1 MKKQL
6 LVLILIT
13 ISSIPSYAQL
23 NFEKGYLIDETDNR
37 VECLIK
43 NDDWKNNPKEFKYKM
58 NDEGNIQDASIENIK
73 EFGVYDK
80 FRFIKTKV
88 DIDRSSDFVNNL
100 SDQKEPIFKEE
111 VLFLKVL
118 IEGEASLYQYYEDT
132 LKRYFFKIDDSEI
145 KQLVYKRYELDD
157 YIILKNTSYKQQLF
171 KNFICE
177 AIETSDLERLRYT
190 KNELKKLFKTYND
203 CIDSDYVN
211 YDANSKKVSVNL
223 SIRPGLSNSAFEIKD
238 LSELRNTDFGSNT
251 SFRFGVEAEFILP
264 TNNDRWG
271 LIIEP
276 TYRSYE
282 AEQTREV
289 NNVSGGIIVSKVDYT
304 SIELPVGARHYFNLS
319 EKSKLFVNLAYVFDF
334 DFDSKVEFLRGDNSL
349 ISSIEIN
356 KQNIALGAGYKYN
369 DKVGI
374 EFRYFT
380 NESILKGLDS
390 SVSEFS
396 TFSVIF
402 GYTLF

>member
-6 LVLILIT
+6 LALILIT
-13 ISSIPSYAQL
+13 ISSIQSYAQL
-23 NFEKGYLIDETDNR
+23 NFEKGYLIDETNDR

-58 NDEGNIQDASIENIK
+58 NEEGMVQEASIQNIK

-80 FRFIKTKV
+80 FKFIKTKV

-100 SDQKEPIFKEE
+100 SDQKEPIFQEE

-132 LKRYFFKIDDSEI
+132 LKRYFFKMNDSEI
-145 KQLVYKRYELDD
+145 KQLVYKRYELDG

-171 KNFICE
+171 KNMICE

-190 KNELKKLFKTYND
+190 RNELKKVFKTYNE
-203 CIDSDYVN
+203 CINSNYVN
-211 YDANSKKVSVNL
+211 YDKNSKKISVNL
-223 SIRPGLSNSAFEIKD
+223 SLRPGFNNSAFNINIT
-238 LSELRNTDFGSNT
+238 ELRTADFESKIT
-251 SFRFGVEAEFILP
+251 FRFGVEAEFILP

-271 LIIEP
+271 IIIEP
-276 TYRSYE
+276 AYRSYE
-282 AEQTREV
+282 GEQTREV
-289 NNVSGGIIVSKVDYT
+289 SNVSGGVLVSKFDYR
-304 SIELPVGARHYFNLS
+304 SIEVPIGVRHYFNLS
-319 EKSKLFVNLAYVFDF
+319 EKSKLFLNASYVFDF
-334 DFDSKVEFLRGDNSL
+334 DFDSKVEFFRGDNSL
-349 ISSIEIN
+349 ISSLEVETLNFAI
-356 KQNIALGAGYKYN
+356 GAGYKYN
-369 DKVGI
+369 DKFGI
-374 EFRYFT
+374 EFRYYT

-390 SVSEFS
+390 SQSQYNMYS
-396 TFSVIF
+396 LIF